1 MTTRFDYIKLI
12 VDNLR
17 YIIPTVL
24 LVVSSLGT
32 TLGFAYVDNA
42 DKDKELADSK
52 IQMTNIV
59 NHLSAPKKVVVQ
71 SNCNRCIRLINE
83 LKEFHP

>member
-17 YIIPTVL
+17 YIIPAVL

-32 TLGFAYVDNA
+32 TLGFAYSDNA

-59 NHLSAPKKVVVQ
+59 NHLSAPKKVAVQ

-83 LKEFHP
+83 LKEFH